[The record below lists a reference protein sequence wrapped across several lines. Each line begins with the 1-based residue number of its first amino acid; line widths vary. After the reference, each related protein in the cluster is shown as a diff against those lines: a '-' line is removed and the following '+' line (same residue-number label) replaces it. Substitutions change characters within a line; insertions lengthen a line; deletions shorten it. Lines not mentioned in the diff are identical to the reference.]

1 MDNSGSQL
9 KIGII
14 LNYLNIAISSLIPFF
29 YTPVMLSL
37 LGQNEYGLYKLSGSV
52 TSYLSLMALGLGAAI
67 TRYLIKARIEEGQE
81 AEEKIMGLFV
91 AIFTVISLLTVLV
104 GGLLA
109 INVESWFSASLS
121 VEDLLKMKILVF
133 ILACNTAVNFLT
145 APYISVVNAHFADK
159 SVSGTKT

>member
-1 MDNSGSQL
+1 MSDSNNQL
-9 KIGII
+9 KTGII
-14 LNYLNIAISSLIPFF
+14 LNYLNLAISSLIPIF

-81 AEEKIMGLFV
+81 AEEKILGLFV

-104 GGLLA
+104 GGVLA

-121 VEDLLKMKILVF
+121 VEDLLK
-133 ILACNTAVNFLT
+133 
-145 APYISVVNAHFADK
+145 
-159 SVSGTKT
+159 